1 MAAASCAPGPS
12 ACLFDRLGPGPLVIA
27 HRGDR
32 ARRPENTL
40 CAFRACLGRS
50 PMIEVDVQQCAD
62 GAVVVVHDRSLA
74 RTSDAARLRRVVGA
88 PGLLVRD
95 WRLDQLRR
103 LDLGSWF
110 LAADPFG
117 SLQSGRADRLVLQTL
132 MPQRILTLEDL
143 LAWAMARDLALN
155 IELKDQHEPR
165 ANERLATAVTRLVRA
180 ADAGQRVVLS
190 CFNHAVLRVCRGLA
204 PEIAIA
210 ALQEDGHPPDLVA
223 YLRALGAC
231 AYHPADDLV
240 DQALIRV
247 LRAGR
252 LHVNVFTVNDPAR
265 QRELFAWGA
274 TGVFTD
280 WVEPV

>member
-12 ACLFDRLGPGPLVIA
+12 ACLFDRLGSGPLVIA

-50 PMIEVDVQQCAD
+50 PMIEVDVQLCAD
-62 GAVVVVHDRSLA
+62 GVPVVIHDHHLR
-74 RTSDAARLRRVVGA
+74 RTSDAVRLLRIVGA

-132 MPQRILTLEDL
+132 MPQRILTLEEL
-143 LAWAMARDLALN
+143 LAWAMARDMALN
-155 IELKDQHEPR
+155 IELKDQHEPS

-190 CFNHAVLRVCRGLA
+190 SFNHAVLRVCRGLA

-223 YLRALGAC
+223 YLRTLGAC
-231 AYHPADDLV
+231 AYHPADNLV
-240 DQALIRV
+240 DEALIRV

>member
-1 MAAASCAPGPS
+1 MAVAPPAVASGS
-12 ACLFDRLGPGPLVIA
+12 LFDRLGPGPLVIA

-50 PMIEVDVQQCAD
+50 PMIEVDVQLCAD
-62 GAVVVVHDRSLA
+62 GVPVVIHDHHLR
-74 RTSDAARLRRVVGA
+74 RTSDAARLRPVVGA
-88 PGLLVRD
+88 PSLLVRD
-95 WRLDQLRR
+95 WSLSQLRR

-110 LAADPFG
+110 IAADPFG
-117 SLQSGRADRLVLQTL
+117 AIRDGRTDRLVLQTL
-132 MPQRILTLEDL
+132 MPQRILTLEEL
-143 LAWAMARDLALN
+143 LAWAMARDMALN
-155 IELKDQHEPR
+155 IELKDQHEPS

-223 YLRALGAC
+223 YLRTLGAC

-247 LRAGR
+247 LRAGG

>member
-50 PMIEVDVQQCAD
+50 PMIEVDVQLCAD
-62 GAVVVVHDRSLA
+62 GVPVVIHDHHLR
-74 RTSDAARLRRVVGA
+74 RTSDAVRLLRIVGA

-117 SLQSGRADRLVLQTL
+117 SLKSGRADRLVLQTL

-165 ANERLATAVTRLVRA
+165 ANERLAAAVIRLVRA
-180 ADAGQRVVLS
+180 AEAGQRVVLS
-190 CFNHAVLRVCRGLA
+190 SFNHAVLRVCRGLA

-223 YLRALGAC
+223 YLRTLGAC

-240 DQALIRV
+240 DEALIRI

>member
-1 MAAASCAPGPS
+1 MAAASGAPGPS
-12 ACLFDRLGPGPLVIA
+12 ACLFDRLGPGSLRIA

-74 RTSDAARLRRVVGA
+74 RTSDAARLRRIVGA

-110 LAADPFG
+110 LVADPFG

-132 MPQRILTLEDL
+132 MPQRILTLEEL
-143 LAWAMARDLALN
+143 LAWAMAQDMALN

-190 CFNHAVLRVCRGLA
+190 SFNHAVLRVCRGLA

-210 ALQEDGHPPDLVA
+210 ALQEDSHPPDLVP
-223 YLRALGAC
+223 YLRTLGAC

-240 DQALIRV
+240 DEALIRV
-247 LRAGR
+247 LREGG
-252 LHVNVFTVNDPAR
+252 LHVNVFTVNDPVR

-280 WVEPV
+280 WVEPA

>member
-1 MAAASCAPGPS
+1 MAAAGHSPGPC

-62 GAVVVVHDRSLA
+62 GAVVAVHDRSLA
-74 RTSDAARLRRVVGA
+74 RTSDAARMRRVVGA

-110 LAADPFG
+110 LATDPFG

-132 MPQRILTLEDL
+132 MPQRILTLEEL
-143 LAWAMARDLALN
+143 LAWAMARAMALN

-223 YLRALGAC
+223 YLRTLGAC
-231 AYHPADDLV
+231 AYHPADNLV
-240 DQALIRV
+240 DEPLIRV
-247 LRAGR
+247 VRAGGV
-252 LHVNVFTVNDPAR
+252 HVNVFTVNDPAR

>member
-1 MAAASCAPGPS
+1 MAAAGHSPGPC

-50 PMIEVDVQQCAD
+50 PMIEVDVQLCAD
-62 GAVVVVHDRSLA
+62 GVPVVIHDHHLR
-74 RTSDAARLRRVVGA
+74 RTSDAARLRPVVGA
-88 PGLLVRD
+88 PSLLVRD
-95 WRLDQLRR
+95 WSLSQLRR

-117 SLQSGRADRLVLQTL
+117 AIRDGRTDRLVLQTL
-132 MPQRILTLEDL
+132 MPQRILTLEEL
-143 LAWAMARDLALN
+143 LAWAVRRRMALN
-155 IELKDQHEPR
+155 IELKDQHEPS

-190 CFNHAVLRVCRGLA
+190 CFNHAVLRRCRGLA
-204 PEIAIA
+204 PDIAIA
-210 ALQEDGHPPDLVA
+210 ALQEDGHPADLVA
-223 YLRALGAC
+223 YLRTLGAC
-231 AYHPADDLV
+231 AYHPADNLV
-240 DQALIRV
+240 DEALIRV
-247 LRAGR
+247 LRAGG

>member
-1 MAAASCAPGPS
+1 MAAAGHIPGPS

-50 PMIEVDVQQCAD
+50 PMVEVDVQLCAD
-62 GAVVVVHDRSLA
+62 GVPVVIHDDHLG
-74 RTSDAARLRRVVGA
+74 RTSDAARLGPLFGA

-95 WRLDQLRR
+95 WSLSQLRR

-110 LAADPFG
+110 LAVDPFG
-117 SLQSGRADRLVLQTL
+117 AIRDGRTDRLVVQTFL
-132 MPQRILTLEDL
+132 PQRILTLEEL
-143 LAWAMARDLALN
+143 LAWAVRCRMALN
-155 IELKDQHEPR
+155 IELKDQHSRR
-165 ANERLATAVTRLVRA
+165 ANDQLVKAAVQLVRA
-180 ADAGQRVVLS
+180 AGATSQVVFS
-190 CFNHAVLRVCRGLA
+190 SFVHDTLRRCRSLA
-204 PEIAIA
+204 AEIPVA
-210 ALQEDGHPPDLVA
+210 ALEDKAHPPDLVA

-252 LHVNVFTVNDPAR
+252 LHVNVFTVNDPVR